1 MSIDQ
6 QIGARGP
13 PPAESRQNKIVGPI
27 FQFIGTCRSRQFGIV
42 DSETAAGS
50 EKAEGLC
57 GCEVVSE
64 LQVRVIEAIL
74 GETAPRNQA
83 FQVSEV
89 TLADVHQPSSS
100 MRVAEPTFSKE
111 LAVCKADGGVK
122 QGSALTAR
130 AGTDGQGRSTAVAV
144 TDGISDWHEPE
155 VFDIVS
161 CKQAERGGIGKAR
174 DAVEKV
180 RNQDIIH
187 VNTHLFIG
195 CPHHRELGE

>member
-13 PPAESRQNKIVGPI
+13 PPAESRQNKIVRPI

-50 EKAEGLC
+50 EKAEGLG

-89 TLADVHQPSSS
+89 TLADVHQPSKFPPVH
-100 MRVAEPTFSKE
+100 RVSPSPRTGRGTRCWPKQKRPAT
-111 LAVCKADGGVK
+111 LAM
-122 QGSALTAR
+122 T
-130 AGTDGQGRSTAVAV
+130 
-144 TDGISDWHEPE
+144 
-155 VFDIVS
+155 
-161 CKQAERGGIGKAR
+161 
-174 DAVEKV
+174 
-180 RNQDIIH
+180 
-187 VNTHLFIG
+187 
-195 CPHHRELGE
+195 